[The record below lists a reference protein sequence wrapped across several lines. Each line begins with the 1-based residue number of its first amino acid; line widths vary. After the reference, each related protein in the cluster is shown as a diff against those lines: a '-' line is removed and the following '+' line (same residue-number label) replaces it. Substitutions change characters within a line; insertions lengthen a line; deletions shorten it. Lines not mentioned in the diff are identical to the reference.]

1 MVPRTKAAD
10 VVTGYRGPAGSYTR
24 IAIGPGQWMGYL
36 RSAAMIATST
46 FHGAVFA
53 AKMGRPFVVIAREWN
68 ALKIT
73 DFARRIGLVHRVF
86 EAGQCPNTLP
96 AELWRNDDVVG
107 AREKLEHLRTD
118 SDRFLDEALAL
129 IRRQRNSPIAG
140 IWRMLLPVE
149 QPAVTE
155 LVPRAITSNALSTF
169 RTKHEFSHFAQLPH
183 DGRVPRLSPVGQGPQ
198 PATFRAWQGI
208 ERPVLPPSDRSGRAP
223 EQAAPPGIAAPKRS
237 LLHFVECQYRRSLAG
252 LPAAISRQLLLSC
265 VGARLDRGRPR
276 R

>member
-1 MVPRTKAAD
+1 MYSL
-10 VVTGYRGPAGSYTR
+10 GYRGPAGSYTR
-24 IAIGPGQWMGYL
+24 IAIGPGQWMGFL

-73 DFARRIGLVHRVF
+73 DFARRVGLVHRVF

-129 IRRQRNSPIAG
+129 IPDS
-140 IWRMLLPVE
+140 
-149 QPAVTE
+149 
-155 LVPRAITSNALSTF
+155 
-169 RTKHEFSHFAQLPH
+169 
-183 DGRVPRLSPVGQGPQ
+183 
-198 PATFRAWQGI
+198 AT
-208 ERPVLPPSDRSGRAP
+208 V
-223 EQAAPPGIAAPKRS
+223 
-237 LLHFVECQYRRSLAG
+237 
-252 LPAAISRQLLLSC
+252 
-265 VGARLDRGRPR
+265 
-276 R
+276 